1 MDRYLVMMVA
11 GAITM
16 LVGFGMT
23 AFTLLVEPEEGVN
36 IGGGFIGVAGL
47 FVLALA
53 GALGGE

>member
-1 MDRYLVMMVA
+1 MMMVA